1 MPAVSLIP
9 TSLHLP
15 YHPPAENLT
24 SSLNGAE
31 ARAFDSHLRC
41 FSGYAVGEGGTFAVA
56 EVVATSLLD
65 AVIDAHLDAHAVTAG
80 SPHVD
85 AAYLLDAATSARRR
99 PPGPR

>member
-1 MPAVSLIP
+1 MLTCDAFGVCAVADAAI
-9 TSLHLP
+9 
-15 YHPPAENLT
+15 
-24 SSLNGAE
+24 
-31 ARAFDSHLRC
+31 
-41 FSGYAVGEGGTFAVA
+41 GTFAVG

-85 AAYLLDAATSARRR
+85 AVPHAAYLLDAATSARRR

>member
-1 MPAVSLIP
+1 MLTCDAFGVCAVADAAI
-9 TSLHLP
+9 
-15 YHPPAENLT
+15 
-24 SSLNGAE
+24 
-31 ARAFDSHLRC
+31 
-41 FSGYAVGEGGTFAVA
+41 GTFAVA